1 MKTFFSVLISYF
13 VLFIL
18 GTLLSSSLVMIY
30 IGCLKYVVGQQLNL
44 FSVQDF
50 LLGLD
55 YSFVLIVILLPMFLI
70 LSLIRHSKKNRLIG
84 IITTVVL
91 TAVSW
96 GVLLPVFFE
105 YEKKNSFSYELKK
118 SNLSSKIFRFSGS
131 RLFYYTN
138 VDAENNADGIMIDM
152 NKQFSAEDSFSAFE
166 NKPAEIPGSSNFS
179 DILVK
184 RVAEIPKFLKICFA
198 DLYIVINAA
207 KKSFLNSKLNYLF
220 FCSFALA
227 LVFVFALIKVSKW
240 RLINAFFV
248 LLSTVLLIKINSIC
262 YGIVLYKEHFGFLY
276 DLNDKLKNAGSVFNY
291 MDSPVCVFINVLF
304 VLVFIIIAL
313 TCKVMSHS
321 KLEDE
326 GE

>member
-13 VLFIL
+13 ILFIF
-18 GTLLSSSLVMIY
+18 GTLLSSSLIMIY

-50 LLGLD
+50 LLGLN
-55 YSFVLIVILLPMFLI
+55 YSFPLIVILLPMFLI
-70 LSLIRHSKKNRLIG
+70 LSFIRHSKKNRLIG

-96 GVLLPVFFE
+96 GVLLPAFFG
-105 YEKKNSFSYELKK
+105 YEKKNGFTYEFKK
-118 SNLSSKIFRFSGS
+118 SNLSSRIFRFSDD

-138 VDAENNADGIMIDM
+138 VDGKNNADGIVIDV
-152 NKQFSAEDSFSAFE
+152 NRQFSAQDSFSAFE
-166 NKPAEIPGSSNFS
+166 NKPAEIPESGSFS

-184 RVAEIPKFLKICFA
+184 RVAEIPGFLKICFA
-198 DLYIVINAA
+198 DLYIIINSA
-207 KKSFLNSKLNYLF
+207 KNSFLSSKLNYLF

-227 LVFVFALIKVSKW
+227 LVFVFALIKVSRW

-248 LLSTVLLIKINSIC
+248 LLATVAVIKINSIC
-262 YGIVLYKEHFGFLY
+262 YGIAVYKEHFGFLY

-291 MDSPVCVFINVLF
+291 MDSPVCVFINILF

-313 TCKVMSHS
+313 TCKVMNHS

-326 GE
+326 DE